1 MRNEIILI
9 GPMGVGKS
17 SVSKRLSEKLNK
29 SHINIDEIR
38 FKYYDEIGYDKNT
51 VEQLWKEKGFFNGVY
66 RYWKPFE
73 LYAIKKILNEYSD
86 CIFDFGAGHSVY
98 EDDKMF
104 QEVQETLNDFKNV
117 ILLLPSA
124 NSEESIEILSKI
136 YKPEAE
142 NDVEMIDFIRHTI
155 EHHSNND
162 LAKYI
167 IYGGKIKSIDDLADE
182 IISVISCCP

>member
-1 MRNEIILI
+1 MMRNEIILI

-17 SVSKRLSEKLNK
+17 TVSKRLSEKLNK

-38 FKYYDEIGYDKNT
+38 FKYYEEIGYDHET
-51 VEQLWKEKGFFNGVY
+51 ADSLFKEKGFFDGLY

-98 EDDKMF
+98 EDNKMF
-104 QEVQETLNDFKNV
+104 QELQEILKDFKNV

-136 YKPEAE
+136 YKAE
-142 NDVEMIDFIRHTI
+142 NNFEMIDFIRHTI

-167 IYGGKIKSIDDLADE
+167 IYGGKRKSADDLADE